1 MCVVNVINWE
11 DEFFWLY
18 SHHGCV
24 AQSFVIPIQ
33 NIYNKQTAD
42 KSRKNWKPPAWLFIA
57 PKRCLIVE
65 IFTDFQSK
73 VSV

>member
-1 MCVVNVINWE
+1 MCVVNINWE
-11 DEFFWLY
+11 DEFFGS
-18 SHHGCV
+18 SHHACV
-24 AQSFVIPIQ
+24 TQSFVIPIQ